1 MKVTISIK
9 HLLLGIVFLALAYF
23 TATGSVQN
31 YIHFA
36 GGKNEVAFFAL
47 TAIMGFMLVVFSFE
61 KPVTK

>member
-9 HLLLGIVFLALAYF
+9 HLLLGILFLALAYF

-31 YIHFA
+31 YIRFA
-36 GGKNEVAFFAL
+36 GGKNEFAFLGL

-61 KPVTK
+61 KPQVK

>member
-9 HLLLGIVFLALAYF
+9 HLLLGILFLTLAYF

-36 GGKNEVAFFAL
+36 GGKNEFAFLGL
-47 TAIMGFMLVVFSFE
+47 TSVMGFLLVVFSFE
-61 KPVTK
+61 KPTTK

>member
-9 HLLLGIVFLALAYF
+9 HLLSGILFLTLAYF

-36 GGKNEVAFFAL
+36 GGKNEFAFLGL
-47 TAIMGFMLVVFSFE
+47 TSIMGLLLVVFSFE
-61 KPVTK
+61 KPLVK